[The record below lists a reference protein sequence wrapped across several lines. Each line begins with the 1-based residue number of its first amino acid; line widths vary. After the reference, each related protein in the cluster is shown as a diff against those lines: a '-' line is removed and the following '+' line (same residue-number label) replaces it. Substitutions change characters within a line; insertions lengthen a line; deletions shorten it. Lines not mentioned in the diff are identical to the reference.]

1 MADYDNTN
9 RGVAFLN
16 DKKGN
21 TQAPDYKGT
30 GNYDGVDFEFSIWNK
45 KARDGKEFM
54 SFSFQEKYEKKTATQ
69 PQTGDKNG
77 NGLPVGDINDNLPF

>member
-1 MADYDNTN
+1 MADYDNKN

-21 TQAPDYKGT
+21 TNAPDFKGT
-30 GNYDGVDFEFSIWNK
+30 GNYDGVDFEFAVWNK
-45 KARDGKEFM
+45 TAKDGKEFM
-54 SFSFQEKYEKKTATQ
+54 SFTFQKKYEKAAHQ

-77 NGLPVGDINDNLPF
+77 NGLPVSDVDSLPF

>member
-1 MADYDNTN
+1 MADYDNKN

-21 TQAPDYKGT
+21 TNAPDFRGT
-30 GNYDGVDFEFSIWNK
+30 GNYDGVDFEFAVWNK
-45 KARDGKEFM
+45 TAKDGKEFM
-54 SFSFQEKYEKKTATQ
+54 SFTFQKKYEKQAATQ

-77 NGLPVGDINDNLPF
+77 NGLPVSDVDSLPF